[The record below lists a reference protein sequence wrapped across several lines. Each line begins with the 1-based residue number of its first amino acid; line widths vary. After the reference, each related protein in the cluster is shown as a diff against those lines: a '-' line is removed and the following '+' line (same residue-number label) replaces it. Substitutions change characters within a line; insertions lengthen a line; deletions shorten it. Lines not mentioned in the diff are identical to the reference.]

1 MALEILIKDNSNICL
16 QKCNLIKEFTF
27 QKTRKSILK
36 NILSCQNC
44 LAMNFLMLFLWRK
57 FLGCL
62 AKCCFSK
69 MHF

>member
-16 QKCNLIKEFTF
+16 LKCNLIKDSTF

-44 LAMNFLMLFLWRK
+44 LAMNFLMLFS
-57 FLGCL
+57 GEN
-62 AKCCFSK
+62 S
-69 MHF
+69 